1 MSILIG
7 RKRECERLEKCM
19 KAATAQLVV
28 VYGRRRVGKTFL
40 VNQYF
45 KNKLEFKVTGAYGQ
59 PKKVQLRNF
68 ADELNRR
75 SEKEW
80 ANPKDWIQAFNYLR
94 NYIEE
99 LSDDEKHVFFI
110 DEMPWLDTHKSGFL
124 PAFEY
129 FWNDYGSSKDNLV
142 FIICGSATSWMV
154 DNLANNKGG
163 LFNRQTCR
171 LYLEPF
177 TLAQTREY
185 LLAQGMSWSE
195 YDITECYMIMGG
207 IPYYLS
213 LLENDLSYVQNIDNL
228 FFRKKAEL
236 WDEFEHLYRTLFVNS
251 DKYVQVMECLSEK
264 RSGYTRNEIAEKTGL
279 AANGKLTKILE
290 NLINSGF
297 VRASS
302 FYGNKKKAT
311 LYQSA
316 DYYTNFYFR
325 FLRNNHGKDEH
336 YWSKALDIPS
346 RRSWAGLTFEQVC
359 KDHIDQIKK
368 KLGISGVLSEEYI
381 WFTRGDEDL
390 GTSGAQIDLLIERR
404 DRIINICE
412 IKFSS
417 DEFIIDKEYDHKLRN
432 KIEAF
437 KRNTSTKCGIQLT
450 MITTYGVKNNKY
462 SSIMGNQITLEDL
475 FDV

>member
-1 MSILIG
+1 M
-7 RKRECERLEKCM
+7 
-19 KAATAQLVV
+19 
-28 VYGRRRVGKTFL
+28 
-40 VNQYF
+40 
-45 KNKLEFKVTGAYGQ
+45 
-59 PKKVQLRNF
+59 
-68 ADELNRR
+68 
-75 SEKEW
+75 
-80 ANPKDWIQAFNYLR
+80 
-94 NYIEE
+94 
-99 LSDDEKHVFFI
+99 DEKHVFFI

-142 FIICGSATSWMV
+142 FVICGSATSWMV

-163 LFNRQTCR
+163 LFDRQTCR

-185 LLAQGMSWSE
+185 LLAHGMSWSE
-195 YDITECYMIMGG
+195 YDI
-207 IPYYLS
+207 
-213 LLENDLSYVQNIDNL
+213 
-228 FFRKKAEL
+228 
-236 WDEFEHLYRTLFVNS
+236 
-251 DKYVQVMECLSEK
+251 
-264 RSGYTRNEIAEKTGL
+264 AEKTGI

-311 LYQSA
+311 LYQSS

-325 FLRNNHGKDEH
+325 FLKDNHGKDEH

-368 KLGISGVLSEEYI
+368 KLGISGVLSQEYI
-381 WFTRGDEDL
+381 WFTRGDEEL
-390 GTSGAQIDLLIERR
+390 GTLGAQIDLLIERR
-404 DRIINICE
+404 DRIINVCE

-417 DEFIIDKEYDHKLRN
+417 DEFIIDKEYDLKLRN
-432 KIEAF
+432 KMEAF
-437 KRNTSTKCGIQLT
+437 KRNTSTKYGLQLT

-462 SSIMGNQITLEDL
+462 SSIIGNQITLEDL
-475 FDV
+475 FDA